1 MVVDARRPDKSFR
14 RSALVGASRRGN
26 IPVMHA
32 VQIAVAALAAIVL
45 FLHALQGFSTE
56 LRRAGG
62 DWLQQRLGRTARHRL
77 TGFAIGAGATALL
90 QSSSATSSLTV
101 ALVDAGV
108 LSLRSS
114 LGVLLGA
121 NVGTTVTA
129 WLVSFKL
136 TGIGPLFIVLG
147 ALLSLSPVK
156 LRVIGKAVFYFGL
169 IFFTLDLISQSLRP
183 LQAHPLWHEAIR
195 WADTPWTALLIGIFA
210 TALVQSS
217 SVVVGLSVLF
227 AQQGLLP
234 PESAIAIALG
244 SNLGTTSTAL
254 IASVGMHSAARS
266 AAVANFCFNMTML
279 LLLLPVLPL
288 VVAKTTALIPRPDMA
303 VAIAHLGFNLLMALL
318 FLPLL
323 GPLEPK
329 LARLERLLIGR
340 VAGPDRSTRE

>member
-1 MVVDARRPDKSFR
+1 
-14 RSALVGASRRGN
+14 
-26 IPVMHA
+26 MHA
-32 VQIAVAALAAIVL
+32 FQIGIAALAAIVL

-62 DWLQQRLGRTARHRL
+62 DWLQQRLGRTAQHRL
-77 TGFAIGAGATALL
+77 FGFAIGAGATAVL
-90 QSSSATSSLTV
+90 QSSSATSSLTI

-136 TGIGPLFIVLG
+136 TGIGPFFIVLG
-147 ALLSLSPVK
+147 TLLSLSPVK
-156 LRVIGKAVFYFGL
+156 LRVVGKAVFYFGL

-183 LQAHPLWHEAIR
+183 LQAHPAWHAAMG
-195 WADTPWTALLIGIFA
+195 WADTPWSALAIGIFA
-210 TALVQSS
+210 TAVVQSS
-217 SVVVGLSVLF
+217 SVVVGLSVLL

-234 PESAIAIALG
+234 AESAIAIALG

-254 IASVGMHSAARS
+254 IASIGMQGAART
-266 AAVANFCFNMTML
+266 AAAANLFFNLAML

-288 VVAKTTALIPRPDMA
+288 AVSTMASLVPRPDMA
-303 VAIAHLGFNLLMALL
+303 VAFAHLGFNLLMALL
-318 FLPLL
+318 FLPML
-323 GPLEPK
+323 GPLEPH
-329 LARLERLLIGR
+329 LRRLEHVLMSKFPARR
-340 VAGPDRSTRE
+340 